1 MPGSA
6 MSGNLMQ
13 YQAAKT
19 ATNPMAQSGAFSQ
32 SLQAKAQAYMQQ
44 AGALPS
50 LELIELSNFKDTWD
64 AISATD
70 LPVFF
75 RMGSNDE
82 AIEGLMASCHRM
94 VLASDGGIVDGHDT
108 DQVSFYNYISIK
120 IHEGT
125 PFSHI
130 TCAPN
135 LQ

>member
-1 MPGSA
+1 
-6 MSGNLMQ
+6 
-13 YQAAKT
+13 
-19 ATNPMAQSGAFSQ
+19 
-32 SLQAKAQAYMQQ
+32 
-44 AGALPS
+44 
-50 LELIELSNFKDTWD
+50 
-64 AISATD
+64 
-70 LPVFF
+70 
-75 RMGSNDE
+75 MGSNDE